1 MKSIKDFINEKL
13 VISKN
18 SINNGN
24 IEKIL
29 DVKIKDLEHLKEV
42 LTSYFENMGRYKIKT
57 SRILTKSLV
66 WEPIEHS
73 LLKVFCNIKEC
84 IVGDHFKIDMYH
96 NNKLV
101 IQLNVAE
108 YGDIYLLQEKWSAPA
123 RRSLIPNDIIG
134 IVHKDSRSPKDPLCP
149 GRNLLEWLN
158 DLKEIKIST
167 GNRPHEND
175 ALLRLFGMD
184 K

>member
-1 MKSIKDFINEKL
+1 MKSIKYFINEKL

-84 IVGDHFKIDMYH
+84 IVGNHFKIDMYH

>member
-13 VISKN
+13 VISKT
-18 SINNGN
+18 SISNGD
-24 IEKIL
+24 IKKIL
-29 DVKIKDLEHLKEV
+29 DVKIKDLEHLREV
-42 LTSYFENMGRYKIKT
+42 LNLYFETIGRFKIKT

-66 WEPIEHS
+66 WEPNEHS
-73 LLKVFCNIKEC
+73 ILKVFCNIKEC

-96 NNKLV
+96 NNRLTF
-101 IQLNVAE
+101 QLNVAE

-134 IVHKDSRSPKDPLCP
+134 IIHKDSHSPKDPLCP

-158 DLKEIKIST
+158 DLKEYKIST
-167 GNRPHEND
+167 GTPPYEN
-175 ALLRLFGMD
+175 ASLLRLFEMD

>member
-18 SINNGN
+18 SINND
-24 IEKIL
+24 IEKML
-29 DVKIKDLEHLKEV
+29 NVKIKDLEHLKEV
-42 LTSYFENMGRYKIKT
+42 LTLYFETMGKYKIKT
-57 SRILTKSLV
+57 SKILTKSLV

-73 LLKVFCNIKEC
+73 LLKIFCNIKEC

-101 IQLNVAE
+101 IQLNVAQ

-134 IVHKDSRSPKDPLCP
+134 ITHKDSYSPKNPLCP

-158 DLKEIKIST
+158 ELKKIKIST
-167 GNRPHEND
+167 GDRPHEN
-175 ALLRLFGMD
+175 ASLLRLFGID